1 MRNNFMKIL
10 SIMANS
16 LLLVLLSFSG
26 NALSDS
32 GDTKYEESPLNN
44 IYQLIENKQFEQ
56 AILELNQADQDDAD
70 VANLLGYSNRKLEN
84 YDVALKYYQHALSIN
99 PEHKG
104 ANEYL
109 GELYL
114 ETGEIDKAKQRLAI
128 LDDACFF
135 PCSEYT
141 TLKNS
146 IIKYE
151 SNLSN

>member
-1 MRNNFMKIL
+1 MKIL

-16 LLLVLLSFSG
+16 LLLASLTFASS
-26 NALSDS
+26 ALSDA

-56 AILELNQADQDDAD
+56 AILELNKEDLDDAD

-114 ETGEIDKAKQRLAI
+114 ETGEIDKAKQRLGI

-135 PCSEYT
+135 SCSEYT
-141 TLKNS
+141 TLKRS
-146 IIKYE
+146 IEKYE
-151 SNLSN
+151 TSLSN

>member
-1 MRNNFMKIL
+1 MKIL

-16 LLLVLLSFSG
+16 LLLVLLIFSG

-44 IYQLIENKQFEQ
+44 IYQLIENKEFEQ

-114 ETGEIDKAKQRLAI
+114 ETGEIDKAKQQLVI
-128 LDDACFF
+128 LDDVCFL
-135 PCSEYT
+135 PCSEHT

-146 IIKYE
+146 IKKFE
-151 SNLSN
+151 TSLSN

>member
-1 MRNNFMKIL
+1 M
-10 SIMANS
+10 
-16 LLLVLLSFSG
+16 
-26 NALSDS
+26 
-32 GDTKYEESPLNN
+32 
-44 IYQLIENKQFEQ
+44 IENKQFEQ

-84 YDVALKYYQHALSIN
+84 YEVALKYYQHALSID

-114 ETGEIDKAKQRLAI
+114 ETGEIDKAKQRLVI

-141 TLKNS
+141 TLKSS

>member
-1 MRNNFMKIL
+1 MKIL

-84 YDVALKYYQHALSIN
+84 YEVALKYYQHALSID

-114 ETGEIDKAKQRLAI
+114 ETGEIDKAKQRLVI

-141 TLKNS
+141 TLKSS

>member
-1 MRNNFMKIL
+1 MKIL

-84 YDVALKYYQHALSIN
+84 YEVALKYYQHALSID

-114 ETGEIDKAKQRLAI
+114 ETGEIDKAKQRLVI

>member
-1 MRNNFMKIL
+1 MKIL
-10 SIMANS
+10 STMANS
-16 LLLVLLSFSG
+16 LLLVLLTFSG

-44 IYQLIENKQFEQ
+44 IYQLIENKEFEQ

-114 ETGEIDKAKQRLAI
+114 ETGEIDKAKQQLAI
-128 LDDACFF
+128 LDDACLF

-141 TLKNS
+141 TLENS

>member
-16 LLLVLLSFSG
+16 LLLVSLTFSG
-26 NALSDS
+26 SALSDA

-99 PEHKG
+99 PKHKG

-114 ETGEIDKAKQRLAI
+114 ETGEIDMAKQRLAI
-128 LDDACFF
+128 LDDVCFF

-141 TLKNS
+141 ALKRS
-146 IIKYE
+146 IIRYE
-151 SNLSN
+151 TNLSN

>member
-1 MRNNFMKIL
+1 MKIL
-10 SIMANS
+10 STMANS
-16 LLLVLLSFSG
+16 LLLVLLTFSG

-44 IYQLIENKQFEQ
+44 IYQLIENKEFEQ

-114 ETGEIDKAKQRLAI
+114 ETGEIDKAKQQLAI
-128 LDDACFF
+128 LDDACLF

-141 TLKNS
+141 TLENS
-146 IIKYE
+146 IIKY
-151 SNLSN
+151 